1 MQAGHS
7 QMLLKTTVDILS
19 PSPSA
24 VWASLLQR
32 GHPVEILGEAGGAG
46 VGVHLVACDTAYLTH
61 YSASL
66 PRLCVDYCV

>member
-1 MQAGHS
+1 
-7 QMLLKTTVDILS
+7 MLLKTTVDILS

-46 VGVHLVACDTAYLTH
+46 AGAAG
-61 YSASL
+61 ASVSL
-66 PRLCVDYCV
+66 